1 MRLLFLGVGE
11 ACDSRHGNCSILVHA
26 KNTSFLLDCG
36 FSVPHRFFYYCDDP
50 DCIDNVWI
58 SHFHGDHF
66 LGLPLLLLRFWEMG
80 RTRPLQFIG
89 QENLQEKTLAA
100 LELAYPGFVDKLRF
114 PLRFQTITPGKTLTV
129 KGLHLRA
136 AISGHSQ
143 QNYGLLIDDGDNRL
157 YYSGDGR
164 ATEATRKLM
173 HGCDLALH
181 EAFTLR
187 DSIPG
192 HGSVASCLQ
201 LMDKENIKQ
210 LALLHLERTT
220 RYREEE
226 TIKKFIADHPGLL
239 LPKEDDRI
247 VLGDPA

>member
-1 MRLLFLGVGE
+1 MKILFLGVGE

-26 KNTSFLLDCG
+26 KDTTLLLDCG
-36 FSVPHRFFYYCDDP
+36 FSVPHRFFHYCDDP
-50 DCIDNVWI
+50 DCLDNVWI

-89 QENLQEKTLAA
+89 QENLKEKALAA
-100 LELAYPGFVDKLRF
+100 LELAYPGFADKLTF
-114 PLRFQTITPGKTLTV
+114 SLQFTTITPGTTVTINTL
-129 KGLHLRA
+129 HIQA
-136 AISGHSQ
+136 AVSGHSQ
-143 QNYGLLIDDGDNRL
+143 KNYGLLVDDGDNRL

-181 EAFTLR
+181 EAFTMR

-192 HGSVASCLQ
+192 HGSVESCLQ
-201 LMDKENIKQ
+201 LMDEENIHRM
-210 LALLHLERTT
+210 ALLHMERKT
-220 RYREEE
+220 RYRERE
-226 TIKKFIADHPGLL
+226 TLTRLIAAHPGLL
-239 LPKEDDRI
+239 LPKEDDS
-247 VLGDPA
+247 LSLP

>member
-11 ACDSRHGNCSILVHA
+11 ACDSRHGNCSILVQA
-26 KNTSFLLDCG
+26 KDTTFLLDCG
-36 FSVPHRFFYYCDDP
+36 FSVPHRFFHYCDDP
-50 DCIDNVWI
+50 DCLDNVWI

-100 LELAYPGFVDKLRF
+100 LELAYPGFADKLRF
-114 PLRFQTITPGKTLTV
+114 PLRFLTITPGKILTIQ
-129 KGLHLRA
+129 GLHLRA

-157 YYSGDGR
+157 FYSGDGR
-164 ATEATRKLM
+164 ATEATRELM
-173 HGCDLALH
+173 RGCDLALH
-181 EAFTLR
+181 EAFTLH

-220 RYREEE
+220 RHRE
-226 TIKKFIADHPGLL
+226 KKALENIISGRPDLL
-239 LPKEDDRI
+239 LPEEGDVI
-247 VLGDPA
+247 SLG